1 MALNIAN
8 SKVEEKAISASKL
21 LGVNKTAAVEIALD
35 YYLKHHGDKET
46 AHSARKEAARI
57 FDEMIALPV
66 LDDRGPDEILGYDKD
81 GLL

>member
-35 YYLKHHGDKET
+35 YYLKHHGNKET
-46 AHSARKEAARI
+46 SSSARQETARI
-57 FDEMIALPV
+57 FDEMVALPV
-66 LDDRGPDEILGYDKD
+66 LDDRDPEDKD

>member
-8 SKVEEKAISASKL
+8 SKVEEKAISVSKL

-35 YYLKHHGDKET
+35 YYLKHQGNNETTNTVQEET
-46 AHSARKEAARI
+46 ARI
-57 FDEMIALPV
+57 LDEMVILPV
-66 LDDRGPDEILGYDKD
+66 LDDRESDEILGYDKD

>member
-8 SKVEEKAISASKL
+8 RKVEEKAIRASRM

-35 YYLKHHGDKET
+35 YYLEHHSFKQDDNV
-46 AHSARKEAARI
+46 ARQEAARLL
-57 FDEMIALPV
+57 DELAALPV
-66 LDDRGPDEILGYDKD
+66 LDDREPDEIIGYDEN

>member
-35 YYLKHHGDKET
+35 YYLKHHGNKET
-46 AHSARKEAARI
+46 SNSARQETARI
-57 FDEMIALPV
+57 FDEMVALPV
-66 LDDRGPDEILGYDKD
+66 LDDRDPDEILGYDKD